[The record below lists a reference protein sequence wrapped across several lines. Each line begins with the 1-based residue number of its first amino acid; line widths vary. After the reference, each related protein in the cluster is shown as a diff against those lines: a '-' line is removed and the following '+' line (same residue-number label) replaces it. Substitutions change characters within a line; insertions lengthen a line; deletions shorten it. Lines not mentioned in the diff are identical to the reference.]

1 MIYAL
6 NVFNLIP
13 GFEDQ
18 YRDYSVKAGKIIYR
32 MGGRVVAAGTDPLRN
47 MHGDRERRHMI
58 VVEFPSEE
66 VFQNFIDEAER
77 DDIHR
82 LRETAT
88 RDYIWTLYKNWD
100 MRIWVKAGEPAF
112 GVTKTP
118 LVLLPG
124 LLCDRALWAAQIKA
138 LADVANIWVADLT
151 GQETMREMGEAVLRE
166 APFDTFALA
175 GLSMGGYVAMEVMRQ
190 APQRVRKLALLDTSA
205 RPEMPEQTERRRM
218 LIDMAEQERGFTPV
232 TRHLLPLMVHASRID
247 DQALV
252 AEIRAMAE
260 RVGVPGFVRQ
270 QRAIMSRTDF
280 RPGLKD
286 INCPTLVLCG
296 REDALTPL
304 EGHEEMARLIP
315 GAKLEVIEGCGH
327 MSTME
332 RPGQVSTLMR
342 EWLRT

>member
-13 GFEDQ
+13 GYEDQ

-32 MGGRVVAAGTDPLRN
+32 MGGRVIAAGTDPLRN
-47 MHGDRERRHMI
+47 MHGDRVRRHMI

-66 VFQNFIDEAER
+66 VFQAFIDEAER

-88 RDYIWTLYKNWD
+88 RDYIWTLYRNWD
-100 MRIWVKAGEPAF
+100 MRIWVKAGEAAF
-112 GVTKTP
+112 GVMKTP

-138 LADVANIWVADLT
+138 LADVADIWVADLT
-151 GQETMREMGEAVLRE
+151 GAQTMRAMGEAVLRE
-166 APFDTFALA
+166 APFETFALA
-175 GLSMGGYVAMEVMRQ
+175 GLSMGGYVAQEVMRQ

-205 RPEMPEQTERRRM
+205 RPELPEQTERRRM
-218 LIDMAEQERGFTPV
+218 LIDLAEKERGFTPV
-232 TRHLLPLMVHASRID
+232 TRHLLPLMVHSSRID
-247 DQALV
+247 DKTLV
-252 AEIRAMAE
+252 AAIRDMAE
-260 RVGVPGFVRQ
+260 RVGVPAFVRQ
-270 QRAIMSRTDF
+270 QRAIMSRPDG
-280 RPGLKD
+280 RPDLKN
-286 INCPTLVLCG
+286 ILCPTLVLCG

-304 EGHEEMARLIP
+304 DGHEEMARLIP
-315 GAKLEVIEGCGH
+315 GAQLEVLEQCGH

-332 RPGQVSTLMR
+332 RPEQVSALIR
-342 EWLRT
+342 HWLTR